1 MAPDPGRHLEVD
13 VNACRSD
20 ACGQGRTACPC
31 PDACRIPEM
40 PPIKQF
46 DAVDDAVLLLA
57 LAALVALLITLG
69 VFIARNPYLFV
80 NLFF

>member
-13 VNACRSD
+13 VNACRSN

-31 PDACRIPEM
+31 PDACRISEPE
-40 PPIKQF
+40 PIKQF
-46 DAVDDAVLLLA
+46 DAVDDAVLLFG
-57 LAALVALLITLG
+57 LAALVCLLIALG
-69 VFIARNPYLFV
+69 VFIARNPYLFA